1 MKKINNIGFPSKG
14 RSSEQVLND
23 LNFLKNSDVNWKS
36 GKSFGYVYY
45 PGEDYAKTINE
56 AYNLFFHDNALN
68 PQLFPSLR
76 KLEAEVVAMVN
87 HLFNAPANASGCMT
101 SGGTESILLALKTAR
116 DYSKTTRPFMDVPE
130 VIVPASAHPAF
141 LKGANYFG
149 LKAVVVPTID
159 FFADVSKIKEKINNN
174 TVMIVGSAPSFPHGL
189 IDPIEELSNLALEK
203 NILLHVDCCIGGFML
218 PFMNKL
224 GWDLPCFDFKLKG
237 VTSISVDVHKYGY
250 AAKGASVILYRNRSL
265 RKFQFSIY
273 TKWSGGVYGST
284 TMLGTK
290 PGGSIA
296 AAWAAINTIGEN
308 GYLKLVKKT
317 MDSTNLLLEKINE
330 IPELSTI
337 GSPSMSLVA
346 IQSKSIDIHE
356 LADNMNI
363 KGWSFDRLQHPSGIH
378 LTISQVHSVEIIE
391 AFINDLKWSISKVKS
406 FSVSKKIQRFQVST
420 LKLVSKLLPEGSIS
434 KIQKRFASFDPNPKR
449 SAVMYGMLGVLPDKD
464 LDRIVKNLLDKLNSL
479 DD

>member
-1 MKKINNIGFPSKG
+1 MSGIGLIKLNKLIQFYIKKFNKVGLNNP
-14 RSSEQVLND
+14 LNEIRY
-23 LNFLKNSDVNWKS
+23 L
-36 GKSFGYVYY
+36 
-45 PGEDYAKTINE
+45 
-56 AYNLFFHDNALN
+56 
-68 PQLFPSLR
+68 
-76 KLEAEVVAMVN
+76 
-87 HLFNAPANASGCMT
+87 
-101 SGGTESILLALKTAR
+101 
-116 DYSKTTRPFMDVPE
+116 
-130 VIVPASAHPAF
+130 
-141 LKGANYFG
+141 
-149 LKAVVVPTID
+149 
-159 FFADVSKIKEKINNN
+159 IKEKINNN

-308 GYLKLVKKT
+308 GYLKLVQKT
-317 MDSTNLLLEKINE
+317 MDSTNLLLEKLKE

-337 GSPSMSLVA
+337 GNPSMSLVV

-406 FSVSKKIQRFQVST
+406 FSVSKKIHRFQVST

-434 KIQKRFASFDPNPKR
+434 KIQKRFASIDPSPKR
-449 SAVMYGMLGVLPDKD
+449 SAAMYGMLGVLPDKD

>member
-1 MKKINNIGFPSKG
+1 
-14 RSSEQVLND
+14 
-23 LNFLKNSDVNWKS
+23 
-36 GKSFGYVYY
+36 
-45 PGEDYAKTINE
+45 
-56 AYNLFFHDNALN
+56 
-68 PQLFPSLR
+68 
-76 KLEAEVVAMVN
+76 
-87 HLFNAPANASGCMT
+87 
-101 SGGTESILLALKTAR
+101 
-116 DYSKTTRPFMDVPE
+116 
-130 VIVPASAHPAF
+130 
-141 LKGANYFG
+141 
-149 LKAVVVPTID
+149 
-159 FFADVSKIKEKINNN
+159 
-174 TVMIVGSAPSFPHGL
+174 
-189 IDPIEELSNLALEK
+189 
-203 NILLHVDCCIGGFML
+203 ML

-273 TKWSGGVYGST
+273 TKWCGGVYGST

-308 GYLKLVKKT
+308 GYLKLVQKT

-330 IPELSTI
+330 LPELSTI
-337 GSPSMSLVA
+337 GNPSMSLVA

-378 LTISQVHSVEIIE
+378 LTISQVHSIEIIE
-391 AFINDLKWSISKVKS
+391 AFIKDLKWSISKVKS
-406 FSVSKKIQRFQVST
+406 FSVSKKMHRFQVST

-434 KIQKRFASFDPNPKR
+434 KIQKRFASIDPSPKR

-464 LDRIVKNLLDKLNSL
+464 LDSIVKNLLDKLNSL

>member
-1 MKKINNIGFPSKG
+1 MKKLNKIVFPSKG
-14 RSSEQVLND
+14 RSSNQILND
-23 LNFLKNSDVNWKS
+23 LNSLKSSDVNWKS

-45 PGEDYAKTINE
+45 PGEEYANTIKE

-87 HLFNAPANASGCMT
+87 HLFNAPTNASGCMT

-130 VIVPASAHPAF
+130 IIVPSSAHPAF

-159 FFADVSKIKEKINNN
+159 LVADVSKIKEKINNN

-308 GYLKLVKKT
+308 GYLKLVQKT
-317 MDSTNLLLEKINE
+317 MDSTNLLLEK
-330 IPELSTI
+330 
-337 GSPSMSLVA
+337 
-346 IQSKSIDIHE
+346 
-356 LADNMNI
+356 
-363 KGWSFDRLQHPSGIH
+363 
-378 LTISQVHSVEIIE
+378 
-391 AFINDLKWSISKVKS
+391 LK
-406 FSVSKKIQRFQVST
+406 
-420 LKLVSKLLPEGSIS
+420 
-434 KIQKRFASFDPNPKR
+434 
-449 SAVMYGMLGVLPDKD
+449 
-464 LDRIVKNLLDKLNSL
+464 
-479 DD
+479 